1 MKYLSS
7 RIFYAI
13 VLYILLM
20 TLIFLKKPSL
30 LFHPDG
36 SIKSFGLN
44 KNQTI
49 YSVGVMSIV
58 LSVICFYIFCLID
71 IIFR

>member
-30 LFHPDG
+30 LFHPNG

-44 KNQTI
+44 ENQTI
-49 YSVGVMSIV
+49 YSVGIMSIV